1 MKFLAF
7 SLMAGCCALLTPSAA
22 LAQPTPAPSKAS
34 AYPVAPAAGL
44 YAALGEQP
52 GIRVLM
58 DDFVAR
64 LKAEPR
70 FGKRFKDTKP
80 EMLSERLTEQV
91 CVLSGGPCAY
101 KGASMKDSHADMGI
115 TRAEFNLL
123 VQVLQQAM
131 DARGIAF
138 ARQNQLLAL
147 LAPMHRDVIG
157 Q

>member
-1 MKFLAF
+1 MKPLTLHLLAASF
-7 SLMAGCCALLTPSAA
+7 ALLTSQPA
-22 LAQPTPAPSKAS
+22 LAQALPLPSKAS
-34 AYPVAPAAGL
+34 AYPVAAAPGL
-44 YAALGEQP
+44 YAALGEQA

-70 FGKRFKDTKP
+70 FGKLFKETKP
-80 EMLSERLTEQV
+80 EILSERLTEQV
-91 CVLSGGPCAY
+91 CVLSGGPCKY
-101 KGASMKDSHADMGI
+101 QGASMKDAHADMGI

-123 VQVLQQAM
+123 VEVLQQAM
-131 DARGIAF
+131 DARGIPF
-138 ARQNQLLAL
+138 TRQNQLLAL